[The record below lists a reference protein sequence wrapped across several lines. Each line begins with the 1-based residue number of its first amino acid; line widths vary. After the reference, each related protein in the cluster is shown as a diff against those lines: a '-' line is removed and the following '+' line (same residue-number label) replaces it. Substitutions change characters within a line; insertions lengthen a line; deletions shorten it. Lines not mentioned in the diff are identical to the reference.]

1 MCIPELQLAVG
12 KQLRPF
18 NHLAEFIE
26 ITLHDIQI
34 QRVDQ
39 IQLGTAH
46 RCDVQPRFG
55 FEGHCL

>member
-18 NHLAEFIE
+18 NHLAELIE

-39 IQLGTAH
+39 IQLGTTH
-46 RCDVQPRFG
+46 RCDVQAGFRFKRYG
-55 FEGHCL
+55 L